1 MLFRLYRKEYNKMN
15 EDCDE
20 EENENY
26 SIQFYKSAYDNILKK
41 TKNKGTTLFD
51 IEYANDVFY
60 ERYNIYG
67 YYINNYNDEGSAFYV
82 SYNRPYRDKFGCLTF
97 NKDMEYL

>member
-1 MLFRLYRKEYNKMN
+1 MLFQLYRKEYNKMN
-15 EDCDE
+15 DE

-26 SIQFYKSAYDNILKK
+26 SIQFYKSAYDTILKK
-41 TKNKGTTLFD
+41 TRNKGTTLCD

-67 YYINNYNDEGSAFYV
+67 YYVNDYNDNGSAFYV
-82 SYNRPYRDKFGCLTF
+82 SYDKPYGDKFGCLTF
-97 NKDMEYL
+97 NKYMEYL